1 MRRIKHLIK
10 DLPFVMMIANLIG
23 WLFSFT
29 QWFEDFNWFNT
40 QLFGTSLFAVLFMA
54 FHAYVHRY
62 CLYSWIAIIGLGLL
76 NVVNIFYYF
85 FDFPYKQIYIG
96 IILLSSLVM
105 FFVIFTKKQ
114 YLKHEPHIEN
124 N

>member
-1 MRRIKHLIK
+1 MKSLKNLRSLIK

-29 QWFEDFNWFNT
+29 PWFDSYSYFSS

-54 FHAYVHRY
+54 FHAYLHRY

-76 NVVNIFYYF
+76 NIVNLAYYF
-85 FDFPYKQIYIG
+85 FDFSYKSVYIG

-114 YLKHEPHIEN
+114 I
-124 N
+124 

>member
-1 MRRIKHLIK
+1 MTNLKNLKSLIK

-29 QWFEDFNWFNT
+29 PWFEHYNWFNS

-54 FHAYVHRY
+54 FHAYLHRY

-76 NVVNIFYYF
+76 NIVNIAYYF

-96 IILLSSLVM
+96 VIILSSLVM
-105 FFVIFTKKQ
+105 FFLIFTKK
-114 YLKHEPHIEN
+114 HI
-124 N
+124 